1 MLKISAANTS
11 LLAFVCTGFLL
22 SFCSYFVVVICYLR
36 VPICLILLCLLPLL
50 SSFLFGLML
59 LTFCLPW
66 FVTSINS
73 FLFSLVVFRYPFPQ
87 LHYFFYFH
95 DYPHLF
101 KQCCHPL
108 SFFSCLLDSLHYPL
122 LVWLYSLDF
131 YASAFRSTM
140 QLYIILHDVIVLFVK
155 EAPTCC
161 QLEGIINTCT
171 YIHACCTKLQQRLGI
186 CKIRIIRMKSFTAV
200 CGSEMVKAFFSFL
213 WTDCC

>member
-36 VPICLILLCLLPLL
+36 VPICFILLCLLPLL

-73 FLFSLVVFRYPFPQ
+73 FLFSICLNSTVTLCP
-87 LHYFFYFH
+87 
-95 DYPHLF
+95 
-101 KQCCHPL
+101 
-108 SFFSCLLDSLHYPL
+108 FFSCLLDSLHYPL

-140 QLYIILHDVIVLFVK
+140 QLYIILHNIIVLFVK

-186 CKIRIIRMKSFTAV
+186 CKIRIIRMKASQLCV
-200 CGSEMVKAFFSFL
+200 EVK
-213 WTDCC
+213 W

>member
-1 MLKISAANTS
+1 MLKISAANAS
-11 LLAFVCTGFLL
+11 LLAFVRTGFLL

-36 VPICLILLCLLPLL
+36 VPICPIHLCLLPLL

-73 FLFSLVVFRYPFPQ
+73 FLFFSLLLGCVQIPFSSVT
-87 LHYFFYFH
+87 L
-95 DYPHLF
+95 LF
-101 KQCCHPL
+101 LLPWLPPFVNSAVTLCP
-108 SFFSCLLDSLHYPL
+108 FFSCLLDSLHYPL

-131 YASAFRSTM
+131 YASAM
-140 QLYIILHDVIVLFVK
+140 QLYIILHDIIVLFVK

-186 CKIRIIRMKSFTAV
+186 CKIRIITMKASQLCV
-200 CGSEMVKAFFSFL
+200 EVK
-213 WTDCC
+213 W